1 MWVSGREKRVK
12 ISHWKWNSPRRK
24 GQPTSRASQPK
35 EVAGTLCCW
44 NTNWRGLGWRIF
56 DYWTLLKSSTTYNC
70 THCSCAYK
78 FVNVFL
84 YLSHSSVWRSCS
96 LTLRLAP
103 PEVKLL
109 HDWDRR
115 DTVES
120 PDPNLMVILLPLISS
135 LLNVPSAAF
144 SADFLCVNCTKAQP
158 WWWKKVIITF

>member
-1 MWVSGREKRVK
+1 MKFTSEEGPA
-12 ISHWKWNSPRRK
+12 HQQ
-24 GQPTSRASQPK
+24 GQPAQRS
-35 EVAGTLCCW
+35 CW
-44 NTNWRGLGWRIF
+44 NPLLLEYQLAGPGMEDIWLLNSK
-56 DYWTLLKSSTTYNC
+56 LKSSAIIV
-70 THCSCAYK
+70 HCSCDYK
-78 FVNVFL
+78 FVNIFL

-158 WWWKKVIITF
+158 WWWKKVEITF

>member
-1 MWVSGREKRVK
+1 MKPTSEEGPD
-12 ISHWKWNSPRRK
+12 HQQ
-24 GQPTSRASQPK
+24 GQPAQRS
-35 EVAGTLCCW
+35 CW
-44 NTNWRGLGWRIF
+44 NP
-56 DYWTLLKSSTTYNC
+56 LLLEYQLVGPGMVHVQLLDSAQKLCYNC
-70 THCSCAYK
+70 THCSSAYN
-78 FVNVFL
+78 FVSVFL

-115 DTVES
+115 ES
-120 PDPNLMVILLPLISS
+120 QDPNLMVILLPLISS

-158 WWWKKVIITF
+158 WWLKKVESTF